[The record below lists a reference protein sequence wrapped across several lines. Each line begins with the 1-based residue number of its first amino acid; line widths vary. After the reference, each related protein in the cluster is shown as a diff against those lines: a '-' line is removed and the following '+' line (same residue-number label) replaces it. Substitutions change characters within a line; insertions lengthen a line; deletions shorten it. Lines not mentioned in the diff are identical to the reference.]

1 VVEWIPGY
9 NGGHEQTF
17 NIQYRIID
25 ESKIWT
31 TREIPKHNR
40 QSYTLLELQSDTWY
54 ELRMFAKNE
63 LNKSS
68 VTDIQSISTDS
79 TSVEKGM
86 PSGVSLFC
94 YLTFFIS
101 MLLGVGNIKF
111 FQCPSV
117 CHIFWFLLNNL
128 SSP

>member
-1 VVEWIPGY
+1 MVEWTPGY
-9 NGGHEQTF
+9 NGGREQTF
-17 NIQYRIID
+17 NIEYRIIN

-31 TREIPKHNR
+31 TQEIPKYNR
-40 QSYTLLELQSDTWY
+40 QTYTLSELQSDTWY
-54 ELRMFAKNE
+54 ELRMFAENE

-68 VTDIQSISTDS
+68 VTDIQSISTD
-79 TSVEKGM
+79 SVEKGM

-117 CHIFWFLLNNL
+117 LMSHILV
-128 SSP
+128 SAQ